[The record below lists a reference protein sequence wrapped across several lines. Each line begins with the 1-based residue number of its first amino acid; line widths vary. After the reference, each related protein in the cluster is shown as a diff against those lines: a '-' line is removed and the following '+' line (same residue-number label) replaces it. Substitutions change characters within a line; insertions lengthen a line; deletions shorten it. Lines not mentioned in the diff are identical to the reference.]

1 MNQEPPE
8 HARIDG
14 CSDAQTAIVHTQ
26 ATYATQRSRGIGRST
41 AAKTGATWN
50 SVETTAEAWKI
61 ASTATMENA
70 LVRTD
75 MMGNAMD
82 ERQVLYIT
90 ERGII

>member
-1 MNQEPPE
+1 M
-8 HARIDG
+8 
-14 CSDAQTAIVHTQ
+14 
-26 ATYATQRSRGIGRST
+26 
-41 AAKTGATWN
+41 
-50 SVETTAEAWKI
+50 ETTAEAWKI